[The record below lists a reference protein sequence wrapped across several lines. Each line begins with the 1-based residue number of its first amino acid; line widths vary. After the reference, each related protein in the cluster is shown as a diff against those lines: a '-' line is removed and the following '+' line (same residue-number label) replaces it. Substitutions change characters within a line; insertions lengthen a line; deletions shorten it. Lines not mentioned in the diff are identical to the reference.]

1 MPLTKS
7 RWRRVMFS
15 SKELILITSAD
26 SFSTDVVSAEKN
38 KRFLSGNSFE
48 VEWKKSYEIANQKY
62 LRQEKWIRLNLNQN
76 RFLLDSKVTA
86 FIQNCCYQYYH
97 YYQHCYVFIV
107 YSQATRYEEFKNKS
121 SVFIEE
127 KRYYLRIF
135 CEFRSIFPSPVRM
148 MKYNSDD

>member
-48 VEWKKSYEIANQKY
+48 IEWKKSYEIANQKY

-86 FIQNCCYQYYH
+86 FIQNCYY
-97 YYQHCYVFIV
+97 
-107 YSQATRYEEFKNKS
+107 
-121 SVFIEE
+121 
-127 KRYYLRIF
+127 
-135 CEFRSIFPSPVRM
+135 
-148 MKYNSDD
+148 

>member
-1 MPLTKS
+1 MPFTKS

-48 VEWKKSYEIANQKY
+48 IEWEKSYEIANQKY
-62 LRQEKWIRLNLNQN
+62 LRQEKWIRLNLIQN

-86 FIQNCCYQYYH
+86 FIQNYY
-97 YYQHCYVFIV
+97 Y
-107 YSQATRYEEFKNKS
+107 
-121 SVFIEE
+121 
-127 KRYYLRIF
+127 
-135 CEFRSIFPSPVRM
+135 
-148 MKYNSDD
+148 

>member
-1 MPLTKS
+1 MPFTKS

-62 LRQEKWIRLNLNQN
+62 LRQEKWIGLNLNQN

-86 FIQNCCYQYYH
+86 FIQNCYYQYYH
-97 YYQHCYVFIV
+97 YYQHCYIFIV
-107 YSQATRYEEFKNKS
+107 YSQATRCEEFKNES